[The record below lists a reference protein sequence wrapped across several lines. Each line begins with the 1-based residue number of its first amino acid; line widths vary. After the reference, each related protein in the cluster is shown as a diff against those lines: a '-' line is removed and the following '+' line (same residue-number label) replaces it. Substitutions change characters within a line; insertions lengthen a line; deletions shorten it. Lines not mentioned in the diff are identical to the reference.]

1 MRKILLHINIFAVM
15 LISTGLF
22 AQQNTEKQSPNYVW
36 AVNANF
42 GYSLLWGDAA
52 SQNPNPFARWFD
64 SNESAFSY
72 GLNIHHKLN
81 NTFKLQGGVLF
92 GNLKSYREN
101 NSWSENT
108 HPQTSAKT
116 SYFDG
121 HIALNVDFT
130 SIMGFK
136 PDRFVSFY
144 GLVGVGMAQY
154 SATSYLGSDEQ
165 KDRTVNGA
173 STLIIPW
180 GWGLDFRI
188 NDNFSITFENTFR
201 HTFVDDF
208 DAYIGADG
216 NTLRDFYSVT
226 GLGLTYK
233 FGEKKEKKKPKI
245 EIEPVDPIE
254 DSTLAVAV
262 VDEVP
267 TEIVYRTN
275 VPDSV
280 SPNTE
285 YNVNSIVNKGDT
297 KGIGVYIMS
306 IPEKFYVSNV
316 IADGGEIEQDSSSL
330 KVSWTN
336 VPEDNLMI
344 SYKLSVGG
352 IEKESYTLTSTY
364 TYEEDSIQ
372 KEQVFNNI
380 VYLKSVIVD
389 DEIADNQKQD
399 STTTE
404 QIPFA
409 SNIEYRVQV
418 AAAFGGTVS
427 KGLLKKRLGLSQDVK
442 EDPYKNSYRYT
453 VGSYNSYGEAAQNNA
468 LSKVKG
474 AYVVVFVD
482 GEYVGGLEKVNKEVM
497 DQNGIYQDGLT
508 YKVQIAGSKGRPYPI
523 SRLAYK
529 YGLKENEIT
538 EDESAGWFLYSFG
551 KYRNAE
557 DAKPSLKQIKAKIPK
572 AYIIKFSEGKRIRTS
587 K

>member
-1 MRKILLHINIFAVM
+1 M

-22 AQQNTEKQSPNYVW
+22 AQQNTKKQSPKYLW

-42 GYSLLWGDAA
+42 GYSILWGDAA

-72 GLNIHHKLN
+72 GLNIHRKLN
-81 NTFKLQGGVLF
+81 NTFKLQGGILV
-92 GNLKSYREN
+92 GNLNSYREN
-101 NSWSENT
+101 DSWSDDT
-108 HPQTSAKT
+108 HPQTSANT

-121 HIALNVDFT
+121 HIAVNVDFT

-136 PDRFVSFY
+136 PDRLVSFY

-154 SATSYLGSDEQ
+154 SATSYLDGIEQ
-165 KDRTVNGA
+165 IDRTVNGA

-188 NDNFSITFENTFR
+188 NDHFSITFENTFR

-216 NTLRDFYSVT
+216 NTLKDFYSVT

-233 FGEKKEKKKPKI
+233 FGEKREKKKPKI
-245 EIEPVDPIE
+245 EIEPVEPSE
-254 DSTLAVAV
+254 DSTVAVAIV
-262 VDEVP
+262 EKIP
-267 TEIVYRTN
+267 AEIVYRTN

-297 KGIGVYIMS
+297 KGEGVYKMS
-306 IPEKFYVSNV
+306 IPEDFYVSNV
-316 IADGGEIEQDSSSL
+316 IADGGKIEQDSSSL
-330 KVSWTN
+330 TVSWTN
-336 VPEDNLMI
+336 VPEGNLMV

-352 IEKESYTLTSTY
+352 LEKDNYTITSNY
-364 TYEEDSIQ
+364 IYNEDSIQ
-372 KEQVFNNI
+372 KEQSFTDV
-380 VYLKSVIVD
+380 VYLKSVIVKS
-389 DEIADNQKQD
+389 EIADNQKQD
-399 STTTE
+399 FTTE
-404 QIPFA
+404 QAPVA

-418 AAAFGGTVS
+418 ATAFGGTVS

-453 VGSYNSYGEAAQNNA
+453 VGSYETYSDAAQNSA

-482 GEYVGGLEKVNKEVM
+482 GKYVGGLGKVNKDVM
-497 DQNGIYQDGLT
+497 DQDGIYKEGTT
-508 YKVQIAGSKGRPYPI
+508 YKIQIAGSKGRSYPI

-557 DAKPSLKQIKAKIPK
+557 DAKPSLKQIKAKVPK
-572 AYIIKFSEGKRIRTS
+572 AYIIKFTDGKRIRTT

>member
-1 MRKILLHINIFAVM
+1 MRKILLHIIVFTLM

-22 AQQNTEKQSPNYVW
+22 AQQNTKKQSPNYLW

-42 GYSLLWGDAA
+42 GYSILWGDAA

-72 GLNIHHKLN
+72 GLNIHRKLN
-81 NTFKLQGGVLF
+81 NTFKLQGGILV
-92 GNLKSYREN
+92 GNLNSYREN
-101 NSWSENT
+101 DSWSDDT
-108 HPQTSAKT
+108 HPQTSANT

-121 HIALNVDFT
+121 HIAVNVDFT

-136 PDRFVSFY
+136 PDRLVSFY

-154 SATSYLGSDEQ
+154 SATSYLDGVEQ
-165 KDRTVNGA
+165 IDRTVNGA

-188 NDNFSITFENTFR
+188 NDHFSITFENTFR

-216 NTLRDFYSVT
+216 ETLKDFYSVT

-233 FGEKKEKKKPKI
+233 FGEKREKKKPKI
-245 EIEPVDPIE
+245 EIEPVEPSE
-254 DSTLAVAV
+254 DSTVAVAIV
-262 VDEVP
+262 EKIP
-267 TEIVYRTN
+267 AEIVYRTN

-297 KGIGVYIMS
+297 KGEGVYKMS
-306 IPEKFYVSNV
+306 IPEDFYISNV
-316 IADGGEIEQDSSSL
+316 IADGGKIEQDSSSL
-330 KVSWTN
+330 TVSWTN
-336 VPEDNLMI
+336 VPEGNLMV

-352 IEKESYTLTSTY
+352 LEKDNYTITSNY
-364 TYEEDSIQ
+364 IYNEDSIQ
-372 KEQVFNNI
+372 KEQSFTDV
-380 VYLKSVIVD
+380 VYLKSVIVKS
-389 DEIADNQKQD
+389 EIADNQKQD
-399 STTTE
+399 FTTE
-404 QIPFA
+404 QAPVA

-418 AAAFGGTVS
+418 ATAFGGTVS

-453 VGSYNSYGEAAQNNA
+453 VGSYETYSDAAQNSA

-482 GEYVGGLEKVNKEVM
+482 GKYVGGLGKVNKDVM
-497 DQNGIYQDGLT
+497 DQDGIYKEGTT
-508 YKVQIAGSKGRPYPI
+508 YKIQIAGSKGRSYPI

-557 DAKPSLKQIKAKIPK
+557 DAKPSLKQIKAKVPK
-572 AYIIKFSEGKRIRTS
+572 AYIIKFTDGKRIRTT